1 MVEKVLQYD
10 DGSST
15 DYSTPVVDS
24 LSEDEREIEP
34 RLRRKLDIR
43 IMPII
48 VLIYLLNFI
57 DRYTAS
63 AKLWTIHV
71 MLTWLGQT
79 IPLPVFRV

>member
-15 DYSTPVVDS
+15 LDSAPVVDS
-24 LSEDEREIEP
+24 LPEDERGIEP
-34 RLRRKLDIR
+34 KLRRKLDIR
-43 IMPII
+43 IMPVV

-63 AKLWTIHV
+63 ADLSRIES
-71 MLTWLGQT
+71 
-79 IPLPVFRV
+79 

>member
-1 MVEKVLQYD
+1 MVEKVLQYE

-24 LSEDEREIEP
+24 LSEEEREIEP
-34 RLRRKLDIR
+34 KLRRKLDIR

-48 VLIYLLNFI
+48 ILTYLLNFI

-63 AKLWTIHV
+63 ADHGRFKLTY
-71 MLTWLGQT
+71 LGQT

>member
-15 DYSTPVVDS
+15 DDSTPVVHS

-43 IMPII
+43 IMPVI

-57 DRYTAS
+57 DRYTAP
-63 AKLWTIHV
+63 ARLWTVHAN
-71 MLTWLGQT
+71 
-79 IPLPVFRV
+79 PS

>member
-15 DYSTPVVDS
+15 HGSAPVVDS

-34 RLRRKLDIR
+34 KLRPKLDIR
-43 IMPII
+43 IMPVV

-63 AKLWTIHV
+63 ADLWR
-71 MLTWLGQT
+71 
-79 IPLPVFRV
+79 IPS